1 MIQTRFI
8 APLIILITI
17 LIFPLSASADA
28 LLVSWEANAEPDLA
42 GYKVYYGLESRN
54 YETYI
59 DVGNVTSYL
68 LDGLDYGH
76 TYYVAV
82 TAYDT
87 LGNDSG
93 YSEEVWATIPVPD
106 TAPTVIIISPSEYV
120 TILEGESVNFQG
132 SASGG
137 NTPLTY
143 FWDFS
148 GGAQN
153 SNQEDPGFITF
164 STAGTYIVTF
174 TVTDSDGDTDNKS
187 VTVIVAV
194 PDTTPP
200 TGSVIINSGAN
211 ITPSR
216 NVTLKLSATDPEGP
230 VACMKFS
237 NDGKIWSEELTYAAS
252 QQWMLSQGDGIKT
265 VYVIF
270 KDASYNWMPTPVSD
284 SIELKLDSDNDGIP
298 DSWEVTYGLDPND
311 PSDAALDSDGDGISN
326 LDEYHEG
333 SNPSDESDHIP
344 VANAGPDQQTV
355 PTRVYLD
362 GSESLD
368 PNGDVL
374 EYAWSQVLGPVEV
387 DIESAT
393 SACASFVATTAGLY
407 RFMLTCSDGKANAS
421 DMGDITVLNV
431 APSVDAGS
439 DLTINTGQEVKL
451 HASGSDPNNDELSY
465 HWSLIEG
472 PDVELPDMDAQ
483 DVKLTLYTPDL
494 YRFSVTCN
502 DGVHASVPDEV
513 VVCVNAVNQAPTAH
527 AGSDMDVQVG
537 KQVILDG
544 SESSDPDGD
553 ELTYTWVKVSGPEV
567 TLHDADTAWP
577 WFDADYQG
585 TLVFELTVYDGIAD
599 SVPDRVTIRVVQQSH
614 APVADAGDDIRVR
627 VGDKVVLDASGS
639 YDPDGDNLS
648 FMWIQVSGAVV
659 ELIEANTDCTS
670 FTPTT
675 SGVLEFKVKVF
686 DGEATDEDCIMVTV
700 DDANYV
706 PVADAGEDIVV
717 SLDQEVTLDG
727 RNSYDPDG
735 DELSFIWSQIE
746 GTRVSL
752 SYPNTEIPSFLPPE
766 KGVYVFELRVYDG
779 ANTSKP
785 DRVGVTVQE
794 EKLPFDQDSDG
805 IPDDI
810 EEGWGLDVFDPID
823 SLLDLDGDGVV
834 NLVEYMEGTDPF
846 DPSDRP
852 EIDYVLKDIIGQVN
866 VPVDISEINPGG
878 YTIEPLADDIPAPY
892 NNLLDISVPGAYLY
906 NVFDAGGNLVHR
918 LRVSMASAML
928 LSGDYNPDIGI
939 SLNEQSMGI
948 TIELKAGAISRRVTI
963 GIGSSWGTDIYQYST
978 SCTNEVRTDLIEFDI
993 IPYDL
998 ALGSPAIITLACDIQ
1013 NPVVERYDTTQDAWI
1028 NIDNVNVHDDYLVFE
1043 TQILGPFRVYS
1054 EKADSIPFI
1063 AGSGGDGGGCFIST
1077 AGI

>member
-1 MIQTRFI
+1 MIHPKFI

-17 LIFPLSASADA
+17 LISPLSASADA
-28 LLVSWEANAEPDLA
+28 LLVSWEANTEPDLA
-42 GYKVYYGLESRN
+42 GYKVYYGLETRN

-59 DVGNVTSYL
+59 NVGNVTSHL

-87 LGNDSG
+87 LGNESG
-93 YSEEVWATIPVPD
+93 YSKEVWATIPVPD
-106 TAPTVIIISPSEYV
+106 TAPNLTIISPSEDV
-120 TILEGESVNFQG
+120 SILEGESVNFHG

-137 NTPLTY
+137 DTPLT
-143 FWDFS
+143 FSWDFD

-153 SNQEDPGFITF
+153 SNQENPGYITF

-187 VTVIVAV
+187 VTVTVAV

-200 TGSVIINSGAN
+200 TGSMIINSGVN

-216 NVTLKLSATDPEGP
+216 NVTLRLSATDSEGP
-230 VACMKFS
+230 VAGMKFS
-237 NDGKIWSEELTYAAS
+237 NDGKIWSGEYTYAVS
-252 QQWMLSQGDGIKT
+252 QQWMLSQGDGTKT

-270 KDASYNWMPTPVSD
+270 KDACGNWMSTPASD

-298 DSWEVTYGLDPND
+298 DLWEVTYGLDPND

-362 GSESLD
+362 GSESSD
-368 PNGDVL
+368 PNGDAL
-374 EYAWSQVLGPVEV
+374 GYAWSQVLGPVEV

-407 RFMLTCSDGKANAS
+407 RFMLTCSDAKVKAS
-421 DMGDITVLNV
+421 DTVDITVLNV

-439 DLTINTGQEVKL
+439 DLTIDAGQEVEL

-472 PDVELPDMDAQ
+472 LDVELPDMDAQ
-483 DVKLTLYTPDL
+483 DVKLTLYTSDL
-494 YRFSVTCN
+494 YRFLVTCS
-502 DGVHASVPDEV
+502 DGMNVSIPDEV
-513 VVCVNAVNQAPTAH
+513 VVSVNAVNQAPTAH
-527 AGSDMDVQVG
+527 AGLDTDVQVDE
-537 KQVILDG
+537 KVSLDG
-544 SESSDPDGD
+544 GRSSDPDGD
-553 ELTYTWVKVSGPEV
+553 ELTYTWVQVSGTEV
-567 TLHDADTAWP
+567 ILHDADTAWP
-577 WFDADYQG
+577 WFDAIYQG
-585 TLVFELTVYDGIAD
+585 TLVFELTVWDGIAD
-599 SVPDRVTIRVVQQSH
+599 SVPDRVTIRVLEENT

-639 YDPDGDNLS
+639 YDPDGDSLS

-659 ELIEANTDCTS
+659 ELIEANTNRTS

-675 SGVLEFKVKVF
+675 SGVLEFEVSLF
-686 DGEATDEDCIMVTV
+686 DGKARDKDRIMVTV

-706 PVADAGEDIVV
+706 PIADAGEDIVV
-717 SLDQEVTLDG
+717 SSGQEVTLDG
-727 RNSYDPDG
+727 SNSYDQDG

-752 SYPNTEIPSFLPPE
+752 SYSNTELPSFLPPE
-766 KGVYVFELRVYDG
+766 KGAYVFELSVYDG

-785 DRVGVTVQE
+785 DRVSVTVQE

-810 EEGWGLDVFDPID
+810 EESWGLDSFDPMD

-852 EIDYVLKDIIGQVN
+852 ETDYVLKDIIGQVN
-866 VPVDISEINPGG
+866 VPVDLKEINLGG
-878 YTIEPLADDIPAPY
+878 YTIKPLTDDIPAPY
-892 NNLLDISVPGAYLY
+892 NNLLDISVPGTYLY

-928 LSGDYNPDIGI
+928 LSGVYNPDIGL

-948 TIELKAGAISRRVTI
+948 KIELPAGAISRQVPI
-963 GIGSSWGTDIYQYST
+963 GIGGIWGTDIYQYST
-978 SCTNEVRTDLIEFDI
+978 SCTIGVNTDLMEFDI

-998 ALGSPAIITLACDIQ
+998 ALESPAIITLACNIQ

-1028 NIDNVNVHDDYLVFE
+1028 NIDNVNVHDGCLIFK
-1043 TQILGPFRVYS
+1043 TQTLGHFRVYS
-1054 EKADSIPFI
+1054 EKDNPIPFS
-1063 AGSGGDGGGCFIST
+1063 AGSGKGGSGCFIST

>member
-1 MIQTRFI
+1 MIHPRFI
-8 APLIILITI
+8 APLIILISI
-17 LIFPLSASADA
+17 LISPLSASADA
-28 LLVSWEANAEPDLA
+28 LLVSWEANTEPDLA
-42 GYKVYYGLESRN
+42 GYKVYYGLKTRN

-59 DVGNVTSYL
+59 DVGNVTSHL

-87 LGNDSG
+87 LGTESG
-93 YSEEVWATIPVPD
+93 YSDEVWATIPVPD
-106 TAPTVIIISPSEYV
+106 TAPDLTIISPSEDV
-120 TILEGESVNFQG
+120 TILEGESVNFRG

-137 NTPLTY
+137 NAPLTY
-143 FWDFS
+143 YWDFN

-153 SNQEDPGFITF
+153 SNQADPGYITF
-164 STAGTYIVTF
+164 TTAGTYIATF
-174 TVTDSDGDTDNKS
+174 TVTDSDGDADNKS
-187 VTVIVAV
+187 VTVTVAV

-200 TGSVIINSGAN
+200 TGGVIINSGAN

-230 VACMKFS
+230 VAGMKLS
-237 NDGKIWSEELTYAAS
+237 NDGKIWSGELTYAAS
-252 QQWMLSQGDGIKT
+252 QQWVLSTGDGAKT

-270 KDASYNWMPTPVSD
+270 KDACGNWMSTPASD
-284 SIELKLDSDNDGIP
+284 SIELKLDSDNDGMP
-298 DSWEVTYGLDPND
+298 DSWEVTYGLDPNE
-311 PSDAALDSDGDGISN
+311 PSDATLDSDGDGISN
-326 LDEYHEG
+326 LEEYHEG
-333 SNPSDESDHIP
+333 SNPSDGSDHIP

-368 PNGDVL
+368 PNGDAL
-374 EYAWSQVLGPVEV
+374 GYAWSQVLGPVEV

-407 RFMLTCSDGKANAS
+407 RFMLACSDVKAKAS
-421 DMGDITVLNV
+421 DTVDITVLNV

-439 DLTINTGQEVKL
+439 NLTIDAGQEAKL

-472 PDVELPDMDAQ
+472 PDVELPDMDTQ
-483 DVKLTLYTPDL
+483 DVKLTPYTADL
-494 YRFSVTCN
+494 YRFLVTCS

-513 VVCVNAVNQAPTAH
+513 VVSVNAVNQAPTAH
-527 AGSDMDVQVG
+527 AGWDRDVQVG
-537 KQVILDG
+537 EQVILDG
-544 SESSDPDGD
+544 GRSSDPDGD
-553 ELTYTWVKVSGPEV
+553 DLTYTWVQVSGTEV
-567 TLHDADTAWP
+567 ILHDADTAWP

-585 TLVFELTVYDGIAD
+585 TLVFELTVCDGIAD
-599 SVPDRVTIRVVQQSH
+599 SVPDRVTIRVLEENN

-627 VGDKVVLDASGS
+627 VGDKVVLDAGGS
-639 YDPDGDNLS
+639 YDPDGDELS
-648 FMWIQVSGAVV
+648 FVWIQVSGAVV
-659 ELIEANTDCTS
+659 ELIEANTESPS

-675 SGVLEFKVKVF
+675 SGVLEFKVSVS
-686 DGEATDEDCIMVTV
+686 DGKAQDEDFIMVTV
-700 DDANYV
+700 DDENQV
-706 PVADAGEDIVV
+706 PVADAGEDIIV
-717 SLDQEVTLDG
+717 SLGQEATLDG
-727 RNSYDPDG
+727 SNSYDPDG

-766 KGVYVFELRVYDG
+766 KGVYVFELSVYDG

-785 DRVGVTVQE
+785 DRVSVTVQE

-810 EEGWGLDVFDPID
+810 EESWGLDSSDPMD
-823 SLLDLDGDGVV
+823 SLMDLDGDGVV

-852 EIDYVLKDIIGQVN
+852 ETDYVLKDIIGQVN
-866 VPVDISEINPGG
+866 VPVDLGVINPGG
-878 YTIEPLADDIPAPY
+878 YTIEPLTDDIPTPY
-892 NNLLDISVPGAYLY
+892 NNLLDISVPGTYLY

-928 LSGDYNPDIGI
+928 LSGDYNPDTGL

-948 TIELKAGAISRRVTI
+948 KIELPAGAISRQVPI
-963 GIGSSWGTDIYQYST
+963 GISGTWGTDIYQYST
-978 SCTNEVRTDLIEFDI
+978 SCTIEASTDLIEFDI

-998 ALGSPAIITLACDIQ
+998 TLGSPAIITLACDIQ

-1028 NIDNVNVHDDYLVFE
+1028 NIDNVDVHDDYLVFE
-1043 TQILGPFRVYS
+1043 TRILGHFRVYS
-1054 EKADSIPFI
+1054 EKDNPIPFS
-1063 AGSGGDGGGCFIST
+1063 AGSGGGGCFIST